1 MTNTVYSMSFT
12 TAPLL
17 FQETLRVA
25 ELFAVEQDWQLVR
38 EKVLADN
45 LLQMRTV
52 NSSKR
57 ICSELCSR
65 LKQLTPLQLETLLEN
80 SFREQNYL
88 LWLAFCKRYR
98 FVYDFAVEVVREKYL
113 RLDMDLTYDD
123 YDIFFND
130 KAEWHPEVERVAEA
144 TRKKQ
149 RQFLYRIM
157 REAELLTDKNQIIP
171 AVLSSRLTAVIQAD
185 NPAHLAIYPLR

>member
-1 MTNTVYSMSFT
+1 MTAITYSISFT

-17 FQETLRVA
+17 FHETLLVA
-25 ELFAVEQDWQLVR
+25 ELFAREQEWQPVR
-38 EKVLADN
+38 EKVLNEN

-57 ICSELCSR
+57 IFSELSSR
-65 LKQLTPLQLETLLEN
+65 LKQLTPVQLETLLE
-80 SFREQNYL
+80 SSHREQNQL

-98 FVYDFAVEVVREKYL
+98 FVYDFAVEVIREKFL
-113 RLDMDLTYDD
+113 RLDMDLTYDA

-130 KAEWHPEVERVAEA
+130 KAEWHPEVARVAEA

-157 REAELLTDKNQIIP
+157 RETELLTEQNQIIP
-171 AVLSSRLTAVIQAD
+171 AILSLRLTAVIQQD
-185 NPAHLAIYPLR
+185 NPAHLAIYPIR